1 MIVVLI
7 SLLSAVCV
15 SNFPPSSWGN
25 DGAVTVFPLIRGTA
39 QGTTLLNTKLND
51 DLLIEPGK
59 RIGRLNLGDT
69 RECALQL
76 FPLKP
81 NVDQEEGS
89 EEGEC
94 GNEYLWVDLENTQ
107 KGNIFIRFQNSI
119 VFQIESATTRFHT
132 AEGIKAYDFP
142 KEVRRNYR
150 GLRAYALVGHSP
162 DALGGKPLIFWIDWA
177 KGIAFLF
184 ASTRRDHQR
193 YLYSI
198 IVFKPGGRFCP
209 QGESTDSQDWHEL
222 APYSLEL
229 ARGADRR
236 SKR

>member
-1 MIVVLI
+1 VIVVLI

-15 SNFPPSSWGN
+15 SKVPLISWGN
-25 DGAVTVFPLIRGTA
+25 SGAVTAFPVIRGTA
-39 QGTTLLNTKLND
+39 QGTLLHTRLND

-59 RIGRLNLGDT
+59 RIGRLNLGNT
-69 RECALQL
+69 RERALQL

-81 NVDQEEGS
+81 NIDQEEGS

-94 GNEYLWVDLENTQ
+94 GNEYLWVDLEQ

-132 AEGIKAYDFP
+132 AEGIKVYNLP

-162 DALGGKPLIFWIDWA
+162 DALGGKPLIFWVDWA

-193 YLYSI
+193 
-198 IVFKPGGRFCP
+198 
-209 QGESTDSQDWHEL
+209 
-222 APYSLEL
+222 
-229 ARGADRR
+229 
-236 SKR
+236 